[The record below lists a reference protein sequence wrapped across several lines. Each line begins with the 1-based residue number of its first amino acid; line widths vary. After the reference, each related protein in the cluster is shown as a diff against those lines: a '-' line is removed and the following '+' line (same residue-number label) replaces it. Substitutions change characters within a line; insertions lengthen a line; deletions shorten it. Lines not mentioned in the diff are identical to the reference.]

1 MSAAN
6 QNVLDAL
13 KADEPELRR
22 LGVRRLALFGSA
34 ARGED
39 RPDSDIDLLAAFDPT
54 RRLSLLDIVHI
65 ENHLSDLL
73 GRRVELVEEGCLRP
87 QAQASADQDLLL
99 AFS

>member
-73 GRRVELVEEGCLRP
+73 GRRVEFVEEGCLRP
-87 QAQASADQDLLL
+87 RAQASADQDLVV

>member
-87 QAQASADQDLLL
+87 RAQASADQDLVV

>member
-1 MSAAN
+1 MGTDS
-6 QNVLDAL
+6 QSVLDAL
-13 KADEPELRR
+13 KADETELRR

-34 ARGED
+34 ARGEE
-39 RPDSDIDLLAAFDPT
+39 RPDSDIDLIAGFDPA

-73 GRRVELVEEGCLRP
+73 GRRVELVEEGFLRP
-87 QAQASADQDLLL
+87 QARASADKDLIV

>member
-1 MSAAN
+1 MRVDSES
-6 QNVLDAL
+6 VVDAL
-13 KADEPELRR
+13 KADETELRR
-22 LGVRRLALFGSA
+22 LGVCRLALFGSV

-39 RPDSDIDLLAAFDPT
+39 RPESDIDLLAGFDPA

-87 QAQASADQDLLL
+87 RAQASADKDLIV

>member
-1 MSAAN
+1 MNAGS
-6 QNVLDAL
+6 QSVLDAL
-13 KADEPELRR
+13 KADETELRR

-39 RPDSDIDLLAAFDPT
+39 RPDSDIDLLASFDPT
-54 RRLSLLDIVHI
+54 KRLSLLDIVHI

-87 QAQASADQDLLL
+87 WAQASADKDLIV

>member
-1 MSAAN
+1 MSAGS
-6 QNVLDAL
+6 QGVVDAL
-13 KADEPELRR
+13 RADEAELRR

-39 RPDSDIDLLAAFDPT
+39 RPDSDIDLLAGFDPA

-73 GRRVELVEEGCLRP
+73 GRRVELVEEGGLRP
-87 QAQASADQDLLL
+87 RAQGSADKDLIV

>member
-1 MSAAN
+1 MSAGS
-6 QNVLDAL
+6 QSVLDAL
-13 KADEPELRR
+13 KADEAELRR
-22 LGVRRLALFGSA
+22 LGVRRLALFGST

-39 RPDSDIDLLAAFDPT
+39 HPDSDIDLLAGFDPA

-87 QAQASADQDLLL
+87 RAQASADRDLIL

>member
-6 QNVLDAL
+6 QKVLDAL

-22 LGVRRLALFGSA
+22 LGVCRLALFGSA

-87 QAQASADQDLLL
+87 RAQASADQDLVV